1 MDLKMK
7 DKNIVQREKKIV
19 RTSLIGI
26 FGNIGLVAIKMVVGL
41 IAGAVSIVLD
51 AVNNLTDALSSLI
64 TIIGTKLAGKKPD
77 KKHPYG
83 HGKIEYLTSMLI
95 GVIVLVAGGTSIY
108 ESIMSLIKHDV
119 ATYSNLSLI
128 LISVAILVKVALG
141 LYFRKVAK
149 ETNSDALKGSGIDAL
164 FDAILS
170 TSTLVG
176 AIVSRYAGVSIEGYL
191 GILIGLFILKSGF
204 EILRDSVSQIIGQR
218 PSNEISIGIK
228 QLVNSH
234 KEVIGAYDLIL
245 NNYGPNKSIGSI
257 HIEVDDDV
265 TAKELH
271 HLTRQISTEVYE
283 KFGVILTVGI
293 YAANKSNPE
302 IKELRSYI
310 YDLVKTN
317 EDITQVH
324 GFYVDEEKSLVTF
337 DIIVDY
343 SKDSETIKNELIE
356 NLKTKFPKYNY
367 YIVIDND
374 FAD

>member
-1 MDLKMK
+1 MK
-7 DKNIVQREKKIV
+7 DQQIHKRERKIVQ
-19 RTSLIGI
+19 TSVIGI
-26 FGNIGLVAIKMVVGL
+26 LTNVGLVALKMVVGL

-83 HGKIEYLTSMLI
+83 HGKVEYLTSMLI
-95 GVIVLVAGGTSIY
+95 AVIILVAGGTSIY
-108 ESIMSLIKHDV
+108 SSIVSLINHEV
-119 ATYSNLSLI
+119 ATYSDLSLI
-128 LISVAILVKVALG
+128 LISVAILVKVVLG

-149 ETNSDALKGSGIDAL
+149 DTNSDALKGSGLDAL

-204 EILRDSVSQIIGQR
+204 GILKDSVSQIIGQR
-218 PSNEISIGIK
+218 PSNELSIGIK
-228 QLVNSH
+228 QLVNAH

-257 HIEVDDDV
+257 HIEVDDDM

-271 HLTRQISTEVYE
+271 HLTRQISSEVFE
-283 KFGVILTVGI
+283 KYGVILTVGI
-293 YAANKSNPE
+293 YATNKGNPE
-302 IKELRSYI
+302 VKKIRAYI
-310 YDLVKTN
+310 HDLVKTN
-317 EDITQVH
+317 PDITQVH
-324 GFYVDEEKSLVTF
+324 GFYVDEEKDLITF

-343 SKDSETIKNELIE
+343 SKDSEAIRLALIDEL
-356 NLKTKFPKYNY
+356 KAKFPKYNY
-367 YIVIDND
+367 YVIVDND